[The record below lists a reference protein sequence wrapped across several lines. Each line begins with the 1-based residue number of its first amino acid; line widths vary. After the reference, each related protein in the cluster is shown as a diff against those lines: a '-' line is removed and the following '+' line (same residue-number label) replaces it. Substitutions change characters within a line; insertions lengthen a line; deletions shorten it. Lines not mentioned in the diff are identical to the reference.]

1 MAMRSYK
8 ILIAGQGQL
17 YEGLDVDSLRQLLP
31 DQEILV
37 SLDQDSTYELL
48 HKTKFEFFIVDLV
61 YLSRDFEKL
70 ASILNDLTHSPILI
84 ILNQN
89 GREIQEMKERFPHQ
103 TYFSTPD
110 PKLLFDVISS
120 HFSALKTNVRQTLS
134 LPEEVFSEIIKVLD
148 QLLFETGA
156 RCILLSDTNGR
167 LIAKSG
173 EMEHLP
179 VEAIISLLGGG
190 IATLIEA
197 GRIVDDD
204 AVVNLTYREGSK
216 SDLYAIDLLQN
227 MLLIL
232 VIDHG
237 FAYSRLGTVWFY
249 ARQSVSRVN
258 NQLLKVKFS
267 QPFQNISESLDQ
279 VISHEIDRLFIPP
292 DNK

>member
-1 MAMRSYK
+1 MAMRIFK
-8 ILIAGQGQL
+8 ILIVGQGQW

-31 DQEILV
+31 DEEIFV
-37 SLDQDSTYELL
+37 SPDLDSIYELL
-48 HKTKFEFFIVDLV
+48 RQSKFDFFIVDLIF
-61 YLSRDFEKL
+61 LSRNFEKL
-70 ASILNDLTHSPILI
+70 TSVLNDLTHHPILI

-89 GREIQEMKERFPHQ
+89 GREIREMKERFPHQ
-103 TYFSTPD
+103 IYFSAPD

-120 HFSALKTNVRQTLS
+120 HFFDRKTNLRQTLS
-134 LPEEVFSEIIKVLD
+134 MPEEVFSEIIKVLD

-173 EMEHLP
+173 EIDLLP
-179 VEAIISLLGGG
+179 IEAIISLLGGG
-190 IATLIEA
+190 IATLTEA

-216 SDLYAIDLLQN
+216 SDLYAVDLLQN

-249 ARQSVSRVN
+249 ARQSVIKVN
-258 NQLLKVKFS
+258 NLLANVKFT
-267 QPFQNISESLDQ
+267 QPFQNVSESLDQ
-279 VISHEIDRLFIPP
+279 MISNEIDRLFIPP
-292 DNK
+292 DNQ